1 MKKKNYITP
10 NLIIVSIATDSLVL
24 AGSGG
29 DTQSVNNCQ
38 YITIREMASSLVNTA
53 ALLLMM
59 MTIMIMIW
67 NGTGNGRFYLRII
80 GYLSH

>member
-29 DTQSVNNCQ
+29 GSQSIYNC
-38 YITIREMASSLVNTA
+38 M
-53 ALLLMM
+53 
-59 MTIMIMIW
+59 
-67 NGTGNGRFYLRII
+67 GDGNQLGKYGSFADDDDDNDMEWDW
-80 GYLSH
+80 

>member
-29 DTQSVNNCQ
+29 GSQSIYNC
-38 YITIREMASSLVNTA
+38 M
-53 ALLLMM
+53 
-59 MTIMIMIW
+59 
-67 NGTGNGRFYLRII
+67 GGGNQLGKYGSFADDDDDNDMEWDW
-80 GYLSH
+80 

>member
-29 DTQSVNNCQ
+29 DTQSVNNCK
-38 YITIREMASSLVNTA
+38 
-53 ALLLMM
+53 
-59 MTIMIMIW
+59 
-67 NGTGNGRFYLRII
+67 GDGNQLGEYGSFADDDDNDMEWDW
-80 GYLSH
+80 

>member
-29 DTQSVNNCQ
+29 GSQSIYNC
-38 YITIREMASSLVNTA
+38 R
-53 ALLLMM
+53 
-59 MTIMIMIW
+59 
-67 NGTGNGRFYLRII
+67 GDGNQLGKYGSFADDDDNDNDNDMEWDW
-80 GYLSH
+80 

>member
-29 DTQSVNNCQ
+29 DTQSVNNC
-38 YITIREMASSLVNTA
+38 R
-53 ALLLMM
+53 
-59 MTIMIMIW
+59 
-67 NGTGNGRFYLRII
+67 GDGNQLGKYGSFADDDDNDMEWDW
-80 GYLSH
+80 

>member
-29 DTQSVNNCQ
+29 DSQSVYNC
-38 YITIREMASSLVNTA
+38 M
-53 ALLLMM
+53 
-59 MTIMIMIW
+59 
-67 NGTGNGRFYLRII
+67 GNRDQLGKYGSFADDDDNDMEWDW
-80 GYLSH
+80 

>member
-29 DTQSVNNCQ
+29 DTQSVNNCKGDGNQ
-38 YITIREMASSLVNTA
+38 LGKYGSFADDDDNEME
-53 ALLLMM
+53 
-59 MTIMIMIW
+59 W
-67 NGTGNGRFYLRII
+67 DW
-80 GYLSH
+80 

>member
-29 DTQSVNNCQ
+29 DTQSVNNCKGDGNQ
-38 YITIREMASSLVNTA
+38 L
-53 ALLLMM
+53 
-59 MTIMIMIW
+59 
-67 NGTGNGRFYLRII
+67 GTYGSFADDDDNDMEWDW
-80 GYLSH
+80 

>member
-29 DTQSVNNCQ
+29 GSQSIYN
-38 YITIREMASSLVNTA
+38 YM
-53 ALLLMM
+53 
-59 MTIMIMIW
+59 
-67 NGTGNGRFYLRII
+67 GNGEQLGKYGSFADDDDDNDMEWDW
-80 GYLSH
+80 

>member
-29 DTQSVNNCQ
+29 GPQSVNNC
-38 YITIREMASSLVNTA
+38 M
-53 ALLLMM
+53 
-59 MTIMIMIW
+59 
-67 NGTGNGRFYLRII
+67 GDGNQLGKYGSFADDDDNDNDNDMEWDW
-80 GYLSH
+80 

>member
-29 DTQSVNNCQ
+29 GPQSVNNC
-38 YITIREMASSLVNTA
+38 M
-53 ALLLMM
+53 
-59 MTIMIMIW
+59 
-67 NGTGNGRFYLRII
+67 GDGNQLGKYGSFADDDDNDMEWDR
-80 GYLSH
+80 

>member
-29 DTQSVNNCQ
+29 NSQLIHD
-38 YITIREMASSLVNTA
+38 YI
-53 ALLLMM
+53 
-59 MTIMIMIW
+59 
-67 NGTGNGRFYLRII
+67 GNGEQLGKYGSFADDDDDNDMEWDW
-80 GYLSH
+80 

>member
-29 DTQSVNNCQ
+29 DSQSIYD
-38 YITIREMASSLVNTA
+38 YI
-53 ALLLMM
+53 
-59 MTIMIMIW
+59 
-67 NGTGNGRFYLRII
+67 GNRDQLGKYGSFADDDDDNDMEWDW
-80 GYLSH
+80 

>member
-29 DTQSVNNCQ
+29 GSQSIYNC
-38 YITIREMASSLVNTA
+38 M
-53 ALLLMM
+53 
-59 MTIMIMIW
+59 
-67 NGTGNGRFYLRII
+67 GDGNQLGKYGSFADDDDNDNDNDMEWDW
-80 GYLSH
+80 